1 MDKEK
6 IVYIV
11 HCVDTE
17 GPLYESPEVPFSQIK
32 KIFGID
38 IEPTRENFNKLM
50 NHEIDLNGQEDAVY
64 NLIDPHKAAING
76 DWDELK
82 KYLEG
87 ATSQEFRNKLPDSN
101 GNGWIYNWFCLDH
114 VGFTGEN
121 PRRRDPGYHKVF
133 DVYKEM
139 VEKQK
144 LGDMIQLHHHPVSHS
159 GDYHACGTA
168 FWGRDTLDGILTRRI
183 IDRNWF
189 PSAYR
194 PGFHTERPDSNWF
207 LEQWIPFDYANQ
219 SVKGIDTDQPD
230 LAGGRFGDWRFA
242 PLSWIPYHPDH
253 DDYQKEGNSRRW
265 IARCLNM
272 YARLR
277 EITPSDVEDAFAEA
291 DQNGTSILSFTDH
304 DFKDMC
310 FDVDR
315 MRELIA
321 KASKKYPDVK
331 FVYSNAVDAMRN
343 CCNIKVEDI
352 GMTCVLEKEKEIKL
366 VVKTKNNIFGP
377 QPYLAMKTKDNKYIW
392 DNFDF
397 QRNNEWS
404 YTFDRDSITFD
415 KIVVIGIAANNN
427 CGKTEVCKYQVEDDA
442 WEKVILN

>member
-101 GNGWIYNWFCLDH
+101 GNGWIYNWFCLEH